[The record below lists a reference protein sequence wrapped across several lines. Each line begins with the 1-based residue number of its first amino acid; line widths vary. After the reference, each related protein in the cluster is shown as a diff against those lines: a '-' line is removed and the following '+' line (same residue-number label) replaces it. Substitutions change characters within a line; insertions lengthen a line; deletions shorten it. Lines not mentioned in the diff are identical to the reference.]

1 MSLIPCAI
9 VLYPTKKL
17 SELADKKHK
26 DLQAQ
31 GSLATTGNYDAHL
44 SLYLLQLDTNNIEEV
59 ENILNEFASSNR
71 VVSLSAKTVRQ
82 GGGWVDVE
90 YTRNNIIDDIQLN
103 VIKNI
108 NPLRSG
114 LREKDKKTIGTAT
127 FSQLENLQ
135 KWGYRNTGD
144 EFIPHVTLARFK
156 DKDIHVKIDINL
168 HGFDD
173 QFTSIGMFEMGDYGI
188 CVRKFFEIPLL
199 M

>member
-1 MSLIPCAI
+1 MSHIPCAI

-17 SELADKKHK
+17 SKLAYKIHQ
-26 DLQAQ
+26 DLQTQ
-31 GSLATTGNYDAHL
+31 GSFATTGNYDAHL
-44 SLYLLQLDTNNIEEV
+44 SPYLLQLDTNNIKEV
-59 ENILNEFASSNR
+59 ESILNEFASSNR
-71 VVSLSAKTVRQ
+71 IVSLSAKAVRQ
-82 GGGWVDVE
+82 GGGWVDVV
-90 YTRNNIIDDIQLN
+90 YTRNHIVDDIQLN

-127 FSQLENLQ
+127 TSQLENLQ

-144 EFIPHVTLARFK
+144 EFTPHVTLARFN
-156 DKDIHVKIDINL
+156 DKDIQVEIDINL
-168 HGFDD
+168 HEFDD
-173 QFTSIGMFEMGDYGI
+173 QFASIGMFEMGDYGI

>member
-1 MSLIPCAI
+1 MSFIPCAI

-17 SELADKKHK
+17 SERADKKHQ

-31 GSLATTGNYDAHL
+31 GSFATTGNYDAHL

-59 ENILNEFASSNR
+59 EDILKKFASSNR
-71 VVSLSAKTVRQ
+71 VVSLSAKGVRQ

-90 YTRNNIIDDIQLN
+90 YTRNDIIDDIQLN

-127 FSQLENLQ
+127 SSQLENLQ

-144 EFIPHVTLARFK
+144 EFTPHVTLARFN
-156 DKDIHVKIDINL
+156 DKDIQVKIDINL
-168 HGFDD
+168 QEFDD
-173 QFTSIGMFEMGDYGI
+173 QFTSIGMFEMGDYGT